1 MSALPLSLVETE
13 PEAGFDYNALVD
25 EMRCCSNESLRST
38 VRTARRERERW
49 RLQELAATLVLD
61 ERDALDKMPDPSVS
75 ARTARSTLEVARQ
88 LKSMPE
94 IATAVHDG
102 ALSWDQLQPLVEV
115 ATPDTD
121 AEWATR
127 GPRLSPAD
135 LQRMVQR
142 TQRVTAAE
150 AEARHQARHLRAWRD
165 DRQGMHGG
173 RWWLPDIDGT
183 LVDKVLD
190 HMAERMRP
198 ETGQAWDSLTHRKAD
213 ALVELCRS
221 YAEVEPTGRFRI
233 EVVNIVDPNAKSF
246 GPEINGMPIAAETLT
261 ALWPQAKVRDCV
273 VDETGVARTVNKP
286 RPALPR
292 DLERH
297 IRRRDQ
303 RCRTPGCT
311 DTRRLDIHHLNPRYQ
326 HGDTLDPSELA
337 AVCPHHHHMLEPH
350 GPYRFVGNA
359 EYPDGLK
366 LVHRDDLARDGPA
379 P

>member
-13 PEAGFDYNALVD
+13 PEVGFDYGALVD

-38 VRTARRERERW
+38 VKTARRERERW
-49 RLQELAATLVLD
+49 RLRELAATLVLD

-150 AEARHQARHLRAWRD
+150 AEVRHQARHLRSWRD
-165 DRQGMHGG
+165 DRHGMHGG

-198 ETGQAWDSLTHRKAD
+198 ESGQAWDSLAHRKAD
-213 ALVELCRS
+213 ALVELCRT

-233 EVVNIVDPNAKSF
+233 EVVNIVDPNATSF
-246 GPEINGMPIAAETLT
+246 GPEINGMPIAVETLN
-261 ALWPQAKVRDCV
+261 ALLPQAKVRDCV
-273 VDETGVARTVNKP
+273 VDDTGVARTLNKP

-297 IRRRDQ
+297 IRRRDL

-311 DTRRLDIHHLNPRYQ
+311 ETRRLDIHHLNPRSQ

-337 AVCPHHHHMLEPH
+337 AVCPHHHHLLEPH
-350 GPYRFVGNA
+350 GPYRLLGDA
-359 EYPDGLK
+359 ELPDGLR